1 MKSDTK
7 ILLTAAWRTLMV
19 AALGAAIWTTIRLAR
34 PPVRPIPAPA
44 PTSSSSALGKAP
56 EPSPAPSASAVPVP
70 KETLQVLQ
78 EIPAQASYKGAGC
91 LSLKTRVA
99 VQSWNLPYPHQVTV
113 TGARPLDCG
122 FFPKVQPDGWRT
134 AFCLRGNERVPT
146 KLFLLVDGPTLSVT
160 AGSEDFGSFT
170 AGTCS

>member
-1 MKSDTK
+1 MKDDTK
-7 ILLTAAWRTLMV
+7 ILWAVALKILIIAAFSSALLTAISM
-19 AALGAAIWTTIRLAR
+19 LAY
-34 PPVRPIPAPA
+34 PPKPPT
-44 PTSSSSALGKAP
+44 PTSSSSALVKAP
-56 EPSPAPSASAVPVP
+56 EPPPAPSASAAPVP

-99 VQSWNLPYPHQVTV
+99 VQSWNLPYPHQVTI

-160 AGSEDFGSFT
+160 TGSEDFGSFT